1 MFAGSHH
8 QDFEQA
14 TTTNSTAQKMK
25 DSQPLLRLSKC
36 KTSIKKVRRSNP
48 EIVLTKGGSEK
59 KRSLK
64 AQLKSETLFEKLLK
78 GNSASKKETTNLAP
92 APSAQK
98 TLRSGQKTLKTAAI
112 SLPTAV
118 HTSKIIEEKQVSPKF
133 GNAKAIPHS
142 HSSPQSSLL
151 I

>member
-1 MFAGSHH
+1 M
-8 QDFEQA
+8 
-14 TTTNSTAQKMK
+14 
-25 DSQPLLRLSKC
+25 LRLSKC

-59 KRSLK
+59 KRSIK

-98 TLRSGQKTLKTAAI
+98 TLRSG
-112 SLPTAV
+112 
-118 HTSKIIEEKQVSPKF
+118 
-133 GNAKAIPHS
+133 
-142 HSSPQSSLL
+142 
-151 I
+151 